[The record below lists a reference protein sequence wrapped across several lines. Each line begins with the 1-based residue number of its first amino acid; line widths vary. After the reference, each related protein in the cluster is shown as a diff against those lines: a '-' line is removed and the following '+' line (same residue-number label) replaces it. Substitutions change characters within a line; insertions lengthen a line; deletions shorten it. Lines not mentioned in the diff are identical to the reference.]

1 MYYLQAFKVLFSYGY
16 ILTKL
21 LVIVNGYSKLANI
34 IAYIY
39 FFERRVFMSKDL
51 GVMVRSELFKR
62 KMTQRELAKML
73 GISSVYLSDIINGRK
88 DGPKPQEHIKHI
100 RKILSI

>member
-1 MYYLQAFKVLFSYGY
+1 MYFSE
-16 ILTKL
+16 
-21 LVIVNGYSKLANI
+21 LVNTL
-34 IAYIY
+34 AYIY
-39 FFERRVFMSKDL
+39 IFERRVFMSKDL

-62 KMTQRELAKML
+62 KMSQKELAKL
-73 GISSVYLSDIINGRK
+73 VGISAVYLSDIINGRK